1 MSRKGSLSQYSL
13 ALNHRHR
20 SSIAV
25 VSTATR
31 SREHNESLSPWSEKM
46 AYWAVVQYSWYPESS
61 NLQGRKADLGISNI
75 LVETI
80 FCRRICQI

>member
-1 MSRKGSLSQYSL
+1 MRTPVRVM
-13 ALNHRHR
+13 NVHFVR
-20 SSIAV
+20 SIAQC
-25 VSTATR
+25 AG
-31 SREHNESLSPWSEKM
+31 LFWSEKM
-46 AYWAVVQYSWYPESS
+46 AYWAVVQYSWHPESS